1 MRKSYAQVMSASA
14 SHSFIIASIS
24 GVGLSNHSSACTATS
39 AGWEANTLT
48 AYGTVIVGRGKAGR
62 VLVKCVKLHKLYG
75 GGCGVGGWLSI
86 FQLASERSEYEHKS
100 AHGLDHNKSSI
111 KSWLCL
117 HKKRREK
124 LGHFVHSSNKLPK
137 YLWVCEKRKE
147 KFEINHKMEGKA
159 AWQPIAMGGAD
170 FNEIWDDTELIKAFS
185 KSINYYKVPSGFHSL
200 WGQC

>member
-124 LGHFVHSSNKLPK
+124 LRPLCAFLKISLALVK
-137 YLWVCEKRKE
+137 KE
-147 KFEINHKMEGKA
+147 KKSLRVSRWRARQHGSPSQWA
-159 AWQPIAMGGAD
+159 GPISMRSG
-170 FNEIWDDTELIKAFS
+170 TTLSSS
-185 KSINYYKVPSGFHSL
+185 KRFPSPSTIIRYEWLLSHSPV
-200 WGQC
+200 GQC